1 VTCKLFTTAL
11 SVKESVLF
19 VFATM
24 FAFPE
29 PKESAGPEPSAL
41 ANALMM
47 NVSAPTGNGELIM
60 HVRPDAFVVQPA
72 KFASEV
78 IVGGPPLEAMLS
90 DSVADETLCG
100 ERCDELCDA
109 LCVELCAV
117 TEGIVML
124 ICAVATELV
133 DIGVCGAERVLDDE
147 GAEAPPPPQ
156 AASESIR
163 LIATSE
169 REIVLL

>member
-1 VTCKLFTTAL
+1 
-11 SVKESVLF
+11 
-19 VFATM
+19 
-24 FAFPE
+24 
-29 PKESAGPEPSAL
+29 
-41 ANALMM
+41 
-47 NVSAPTGNGELIM
+47 M
-60 HVRPDAFVVQPA
+60 HVRPDALVVQPE

-109 LCVELCAV
+109 LCVELCTV

-133 DIGVCGAERVLDDE
+133 DTGVCGAGSVLDADDE
-147 GAEAPPPPQ
+147 GAEAPPPPH

-169 REIVLL
+169 RESIFMR